1 MELGVYSGCI
11 VGETLEDQLNA
22 LRELGYD
29 FLELRLTND
38 EIDALD
44 EGQIA
49 SIAKLAESTGMP
61 IRSASVGQM
70 TKLAELCADEGAREA
85 TRSRLMRVVKLCRR
99 LEANVILLATKEE
112 VPVEDALP
120 AYSAGLARWA
130 DAAQEQG
137 VCFALEH
144 VGGYKPSEI
153 EAIVRGVGHP
163 GVGMYFDIGN
173 ALGAGED
180 HVECIQS
187 MGDIMAAVHF
197 KGRGDMPLRDMRL
210 DEVRTGLA
218 EHGYSGRGAV
228 EIGGEG
234 NNDHLRE
241 ALAVL
246 REFGL

>member
-11 VGETLEDQLNA
+11 VGDTLEDQLIA

-29 FLELRLTND
+29 FLELRLTNED
-38 EIDALD
+38 IDALD
-44 EGQIA
+44 EAKIS
-49 SIAKLAESTGMP
+49 SIVGLAERTGMP
-61 IRSASVGQM
+61 IRSTSVGQM
-70 TKLAELCADEGAREA
+70 TKFAELYADEDAREE
-85 TRSRLMRVVKLCRR
+85 TRARLMRVVELCNR
-99 LEANVILLATKEE
+99 LDANVILLATKEE
-112 VPVEDALP
+112 MPVEDALP
-120 AYSAGLARWA
+120 AYAEGLAGWA
-130 DAAQEQG
+130 GSVSG

-153 EAIVRGVGHP
+153 ERIVRGVGHP
-163 GVGMYFDIGN
+163 AIGMYFDIGN

-197 KGRGDMPLRDMRL
+197 KGRGDIPLRDMRL
-210 DEVRTGLA
+210 DEVREALA
-218 EHGYSGRGAV
+218 GHGYTGRGAV

-241 ALAVL
+241 ALGVL
-246 REFGL
+246 KEFGL